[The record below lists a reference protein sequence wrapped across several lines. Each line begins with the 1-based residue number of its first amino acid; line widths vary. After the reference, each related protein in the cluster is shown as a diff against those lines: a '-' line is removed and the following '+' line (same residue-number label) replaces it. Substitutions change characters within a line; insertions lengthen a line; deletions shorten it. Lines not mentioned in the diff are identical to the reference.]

1 MRLPL
6 RGTIH
11 ISRRL
16 VETLR
21 NQIDLTITVI
31 EDCLLLELISNQ
43 FQTSILHLFN
53 QLREGLV
60 RCQIITIIAI
70 ITTICCSL
78 ITTMKILKEQEDQ
91 QLVQVT

>member
-6 RGTIH
+6 RGIIH
-11 ISRRL
+11 INHRR
-16 VETLR
+16 VEALR
-21 NQIDLTITVI
+21 NQIRITITVI

-43 FQTSILHLFN
+43 FQTSILLLFN
-53 QLREGLV
+53 QLREGSV